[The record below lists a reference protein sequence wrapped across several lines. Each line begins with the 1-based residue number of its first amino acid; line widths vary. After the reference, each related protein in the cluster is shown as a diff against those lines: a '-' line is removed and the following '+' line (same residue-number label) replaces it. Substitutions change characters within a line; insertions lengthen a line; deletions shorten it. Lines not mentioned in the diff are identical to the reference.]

1 MPTGLDNRITAEYNS
16 STISKAI
23 AAIFLIIII
32 LILTAVTVMCIKY
45 FKNTETNKHVA
56 TDSNRCVVVLL
67 GERSRSTFIYDFEF
81 RPTEGFEPS
90 TPEEFNNAL
99 DIVDSYKFDFM
110 AKQNRGIKTLLADAI
125 NNANEVLKFKLG

>member
-56 TDSNRCVVVLL
+56 TDNNRCVVVLIS
-67 GERSRSTFIYDFEF
+67 ERTRSTSIFDFQF

-125 NNANEVLKFKLG
+125 NHANEAVKFKLG